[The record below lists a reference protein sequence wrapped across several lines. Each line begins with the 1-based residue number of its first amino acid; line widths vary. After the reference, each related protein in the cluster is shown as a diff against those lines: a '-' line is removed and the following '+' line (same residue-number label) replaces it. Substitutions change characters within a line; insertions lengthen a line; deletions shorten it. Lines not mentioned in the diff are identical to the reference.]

1 MGTARAHRLLAALRT
16 TVVVQPPT
24 NPRGCPR
31 RAHRASDAGSPAGLV
46 RREHVPNRR
55 DLVMPAHRTACEAER
70 TSLTE
75 SRATMPSQTAPDP
88 NRWAVLAV
96 LSVAQLMVVLD
107 ATIVT
112 VALPSAQQ
120 ALHFSNDSRQ
130 WVVTAYALAF
140 GSLLLVGGKVGDLFG
155 RKWTLIGG
163 LVGFSAASA
172 VGGLAQ
178 SFAVLV
184 AARATQGVF
193 AALLAPAALSL
204 LTVTFAGTEDWPRAF
219 GIFGAVAGGAGALGL
234 LLGGALTQVLSWR
247 WCLYVNLVIAV
258 PTTIVALRLLVNHGD
273 PDRARIDIPGV
284 LTWSLGLFALV
295 FGFSNAETHGWG
307 ATATVVALAAS
318 PLLLTAFVLIE
329 RRVKHPLMPLH
340 IVWDRARGGSYGAL
354 LITGAGI
361 FAVFLFL
368 TYFLQQNLGFS
379 PLKTGLAFLPL
390 TIVLVITSTTVQTRV
405 IQRTGVKPLVLLG
418 MALGVI
424 AMILLTQITP
434 SSSYASAVLPAL
446 LIIGVGMG
454 CIFAPTFSAA
464 TLGVPPNEA
473 GIASAMVNTSQ
484 QIGGSIGTS
493 LLSTIY
499 ASAVASYLASHS
511 RTPGLAAAAQV
522 HGDTTAFWWAAGIF
536 GIGFLLVLVILPGRA
551 RVRAASVT
559 GALARHAIGNC
570 HHDTNVDG
578 AFVPDV
584 PDTSLRAERS
594 LAP

>member
-1 MGTARAHRLLAALRT
+1 MPTE
-16 TVVVQPPT
+16 TV
-24 NPRGCPR
+24 R
-31 RAHRASDAGSPAGLV
+31 
-46 RREHVPNRR
+46 
-55 DLVMPAHRTACEAER
+55 
-70 TSLTE
+70 
-75 SRATMPSQTAPDP
+75 DP
-88 NRWAVLAV
+88 NRWAVLAL

-112 VALPSAQQ
+112 VALPSAQR

-140 GSLLLVGGKVGDLFG
+140 GSLLLVGGKIGDLFG
-155 RKWTLIGG
+155 RKWTLIAG
-163 LVGFSAASA
+163 LVGFSGASA

-178 SFAVLV
+178 SFGVLV

-193 AALLAPAALSL
+193 GALLAPSALSL

-219 GIFGAVAGGAGALGL
+219 GIFGAVAGGAGAVGL
-234 LLGGALTQVLSWR
+234 LLGGVLTQVLSWR
-247 WCLYVNLVIAV
+247 WCFYVNLVIAV
-258 PTTIVALRLLVNHGD
+258 PTTIVALGLLVNHSD

-284 LTWSLGLFALV
+284 LTWTLGLFALV

-307 ATATVVALAAS
+307 ATATVVALIAS

-329 RRVKHPLMPLH
+329 RRVEHPLLPLH
-340 IVWDRARGGSYGAL
+340 IVWDRARGGSQASL
-354 LITGAGI
+354 FVTGAGI

-368 TYFLQQNLGFS
+368 TYFMQLTLRFS

-390 TIVLVITSTTVQTRV
+390 TVVLVITSTTVQTRV

-418 MALGVI
+418 MALGVVSMVLF
-424 AMILLTQITP
+424 AQLTPT
-434 SSSYASAVLPAL
+434 SSYGSAVLPGL

-464 TLGVPPNEA
+464 TLGVAPNEA

-484 QIGGSIGTS
+484 QIGGSVGTS

-499 ASAVASYLASHS
+499 ATAVAGYLTSNPQAQGLAS
-511 RTPGLAAAAQV
+511 AAQV
-522 HGDTTAFWWAAGIF
+522 HGDTTAFWWAAGVF
-536 GIGFLLVLVILPGRA
+536 GVGFLIALLILPSRCEA
-551 RVRAASVT
+551 RTAT
-559 GALARHAIGNC
+559 TITALARHAIGNC
-570 HHDTNVDG
+570 HHDETVEGAAAIDG
-578 AFVPDV
+578 PGAPE
-584 PDTSLRAERS
+584 PA